1 MTIRQQI
8 LAAGAV
14 VALLA
19 APGAALAVSDPSL
32 LSPANQAL
40 FTKKHL
46 DSIKEPSV
54 LVYDFEAKG
63 SLLKP
68 FDDTVE
74 AEITAINPDGGKD
87 MTFHFLSGMNNVQFR
102 DFLDQTHNPIAILF
116 LERDVRAMEQAT
128 EGNALYFR
136 NRIKDALSGYAT
148 VKDVSFELD
157 GKTVN
162 GTDISIQ
169 PYANDPMN
177 ERYPRFAKK
186 TYEFILS
193 DDVPGG
199 VYKVVATTPDPSGDQ
214 PLTYDAITFREL
226 RKADVKK
233 AQAEG
238 PGNPN

>member
-1 MTIRQQI
+1 M
-8 LAAGAV
+8 
-14 VALLA
+14 
-19 APGAALAVSDPSL
+19 S
-32 LSPANQAL
+32 
-40 FTKKHL
+40 
-46 DSIKEPSV
+46 
-54 LVYDFEAKG
+54 
-63 SLLKP
+63 
-68 FDDTVE
+68 DDTPKLP
-74 AEITAINPDGGKD
+74 T
-87 MTFHFLSGMNNVQFR
+87 
-102 DFLDQTHNPIAILF
+102 
-116 LERDVRAMEQAT
+116 
-128 EGNALYFR
+128 
-136 NRIKDALSGYAT
+136 
-148 VKDVSFELD
+148 FELD